1 MSEESWKNAKA
12 VAVVWNS
19 MKLSL
24 VHPMWIIEAAKYINP
39 NVEAGSAVMQPVLR
53 TITRLDISSNKLIK
67 LPLIVF
73 QLPSLKS
80 LNVSENNLTG
90 LPSLSPGKKKE
101 SEMCNG
107 MVNGRLN
114 GKLCQSQPNCHTFQ
128 DSDAVEDNDSD
139 FTYQESSWDC
149 PYLEELELHHN
160 SLTTLPS
167 CMFELPSLKYL
178 NASFN
183 DIDSLPFAMWSS
195 PSVKNLDLKG
205 NYLKNLP
212 LFKARGKSTKG
223 KCGKTSSLPRS
234 KVLNANKESPNT
246 TTK

>member
-12 VAVVWNS
+12 VAIVWNS

-24 VHPMWIIEAAKYINP
+24 VHPMWIVEAAKYINP
-39 NVEAGSAVMQPVLR
+39 NVEPGTSAMHPVLR
-53 TITRLDISSNKLIK
+53 TITRLDISSNKLVK

-80 LNVSENNLTG
+80 LNVSENNFTG
-90 LPSLSPGKKKE
+90 LPSLSPGKRKE
-101 SEMCNG
+101 KEECNG
-107 MVNGRLN
+107 LANGQLN
-114 GKLCQSQPNCHTFQ
+114 GKLYRSQPNCHTILPE
-128 DSDAVEDNDSD
+128 SNEDRDSD
-139 FTYQESSWDC
+139 FTYQESSWEC

-167 CMFELPSLKYL
+167 CVFELPSLKYL

-195 PSVKNLDLKG
+195 PSIKNLDLKG
-205 NYLKNLP
+205 NYLRNLP
-212 LFKARGKSTKG
+212 LFKARGKSTKA
-223 KCGKTSSLPRS
+223 KSGKTSTLPRS
-234 KVLNANKESPNT
+234 KVLNPNKNSSEAAA
-246 TTK
+246 K